1 MSLAWRFEYRGVLYH
16 LLSCDNELSDIFID
30 EHDWNEFLI
39 TVEGMSERFEINVF
53 TYVLIATS
61 PSFTQNPTRQSNI
74 GQIKPEG
81 QVFILD
87 ILPKKQ

>member
-30 EHDWNEFLI
+30 EHDRNEFWT

-53 TYVLIATS
+53 AYVLMAKHEKDRDVRAES
-61 PSFTQNPTRQSNI
+61 
-74 GQIKPEG
+74 
-81 QVFILD
+81 V
-87 ILPKKQ
+87 